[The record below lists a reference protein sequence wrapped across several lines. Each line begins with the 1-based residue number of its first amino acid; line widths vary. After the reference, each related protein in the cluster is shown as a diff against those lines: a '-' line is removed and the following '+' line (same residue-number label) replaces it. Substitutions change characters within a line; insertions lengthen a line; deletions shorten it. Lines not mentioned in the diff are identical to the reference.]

1 MSQSDRAIKKLA
13 TDLARIKHEVVSWRG
28 AQADF
33 TSIENGG
40 NFTFKDGD
48 GNVTAIMGGQDD
60 GSNTIRHVDGPTP
73 PIPSGLSAHVD
84 GPIVQVSWDGT
95 FEDADTATWDW
106 SHLEVVVVGPS
117 NEQLT
122 ATINDVTGATANL
135 AATVS
140 GEWTVVA
147 RSVSRAEKRSLD
159 GDAGTVDVELV
170 GLTGAINDAI
180 GSANGK
186 NTVTYAEVPPTPA
199 DEGIA
204 GDTWFVG
211 SVADIPNPNNL
222 ALNAEFNTLQYQR
235 SEGMAHA
242 STGTSI
248 DLSTDWFSSEPTSLK
263 VTPIASNNT
272 TAVDQMLR
280 ENPNTASDAGRTFT
294 IAADVH
300 LDSPQTGSLWTHPRR
315 ILVRTRYDGFTSSSW
330 RYSDSAPNVAG
341 THRVKVTF
349 TLPAGLEWWYFMLTN
364 GSSTT
369 PVYWDNLVIE
379 EGTTDGLF
387 WVTNENGSWNIVE
400 QYRHNGS
407 GWYSVELNH
416 EVISSVDLGKAT
428 VGELD
433 GARIMGQTIHGE
445 QLSGDAIDGKVITG
459 ANIRTSSSGARVQ
472 MDVGGLRVFDASDDQ
487 MVQLP
492 SDGTA
497 ATFNGELVAKSL
509 TSTGRASFLADNNR
523 LEPGAG
529 LVLAAGVGDPPS
541 PPVVSNHHKQ
551 ITPPALVDG
560 ESVSGLAYGDGLFWR
575 AVDAG
580 AGNNGLDR
588 VEGIDRNG
596 VVQRTIPLLNF
607 WARNGLAVVGDEL
620 FALGIRDDRPA
631 NVRNKERWVRVYG
644 LDGTYKRQWEYP
656 NYGTGTYQPGIGST
670 PAGNVSIAQCWQD
683 GKLSWRSF
691 TPTGSLINTTTRDA
705 PVKSDAVG
713 IYGGTADFG
722 ATRTVFAKGF
732 TPGTNRQFT
741 VYGSNG
747 NDYFPEQSWY
757 SPGRGDVKGLAW
769 DGAKFYSI
777 DTAGVITEYGSLNM
791 GDDSANWWA
800 TYRWVGSGGKTTRIA
815 PPARF
820 AWARRSRVRVSA
832 PNIPQGVTTIEPS
845 LAFKVTTPARS
856 DFTSPAWVA
865 GDTPAT
871 VNYEVLDPYWYV
883 GSPPGDINN
892 FPNSTPSSVKAA
904 SGLFEVKGDGSGRWG
919 PLTFNPDGSMS
930 SSAVP
935 AWVPITAFASGFS
948 AGSFGFAPA
957 YRVWPDG
964 KVEWRGVVSGSF
976 TGTNAA
982 TPFVIPVAARSTQP
996 VSSVAACN
1004 IVNGG
1009 SEGHV
1014 RVEFCADDR
1023 PTQLSV
1029 YAAGKA
1035 RSWFALDT
1043 LTYYKS

>member
-1 MSQSDRAIKKLA
+1 M
-13 TDLARIKHEVVSWRG
+13 
-28 AQADF
+28 
-33 TSIENGG
+33 
-40 NFTFKDGD
+40 
-48 GNVTAIMGGQDD
+48 AIMGGQDD

-84 GPIVQVSWDGT
+84 GPIIQVSWDGT
-95 FEDADTATWDW
+95 FEDADIATYDW
-106 SHLEVVVVGPS
+106 SHLEVVAVGPD
-117 NEQLT
+117 NTDLR

-159 GDAGTVDVELV
+159 GDAGTVEVKLV
-170 GLTGAINDAI
+170 DIDGAIEAVQD
-180 GSANGK
+180 SANGK
-186 NTVTYAEVPPTPA
+186 NKVTYSSHAPTPE
-199 DEGIA
+199 DPGIFD
-204 GDTWFVG
+204 DTWFVG
-211 SVADIPNPNNL
+211 QVGRPNDVVEATNLATNPAFGNGTTGWISSNGNPALTVTNDGRLQITATETRTSFDVDVAELPVAANQWVGFSMFVDAEDESTSYIQWRWRIPGSAYTYNSTDSSVKAKGGVRIFGAFRAPSGASSVLPRLTFRSSTMAVGSKHWMEEPVFAVADSEADAL
-222 ALNAEFNTLQYQR
+222 AQIAAYFDGDTPSGATDNESHYRWTG
-235 SEGMAHA
+235 EPHA
-242 STGTSI
+242 SP
-248 DLSTDWFSSEPTSLK
+248 SEK
-263 VTPIASNNT
+263 
-272 TAVDQMLR
+272 
-280 ENPNTASDAGRTFT
+280 
-294 IAADVH
+294 
-300 LDSPQTGSLWTHPRR
+300 
-315 ILVRTRYDGFTSSSW
+315 Y
-330 RYSDSAPNVAG
+330 
-341 THRVKVTF
+341 
-349 TLPAGLEWWYFMLTN
+349 LPALDIGE
-364 GSSTT
+364 SS
-369 PVYWDNLVIE
+369 N
-379 EGTTDGLF
+379 
-387 WVTNENGSWNIVE
+387 WNIIE
-400 QYRHNGS
+400 QYRHDGT
-407 GWYSVELNH
+407 GWVPVELSH
-416 EVISSVDLGKAT
+416 HVFSTVDLGKAT

-459 ANIRTSSSGARVQ
+459 ANIRTSGSGARVQ
-472 MDVGGLRVFDASDDQ
+472 MDVGGLRVFDASNDQ
-487 MVQLP
+487 VVQLP

-509 TSTGRASFLADNNR
+509 TSTGRASFLAESNR

-541 PPVVSNHHKQ
+541 PPVVSNHYKQ

-580 AGNNGLDR
+580 AGNDDLDR
-588 VEGIDRNG
+588 IEGIDRDG
-596 VVQRTIPLLNF
+596 VIQRTIPLVNF
-607 WARNGLAVVGDEL
+607 WARNGLVVIGDEL

-683 GKLSWRSF
+683 GKLSWRTFS
-691 TPTGSLINTTTRDA
+691 PTGTFINITTRDA

-722 ATRTVFAKGF
+722 TTRTVFAKGF

-769 DGAKFYSI
+769 DGEKFYSI

-791 GDDSANWWA
+791 GDDSADWWA
-800 TYRWVGSGGKTTRIA
+800 TYRWVGDGGKTTRIA

-820 AWARRSRVRVSA
+820 AWARRSRLRVSA
-832 PNIPQGVTTIEPS
+832 PNLPQGVTTIEPS
-845 LAFKVTTPARS
+845 LAFKVSTPARS
-856 DFTSPAWVA
+856 EFTSPAWVA

-883 GSPPGDINN
+883 GSPPGDVNN

-904 SGLFEVKGDGSGRWG
+904 SGLFEVKGDGSGKWG
-919 PLTFNPDGSMS
+919 PLTFNADGTMS
-930 SSAVP
+930 SAAVP
-935 AWVPITAFASGFS
+935 DWVPITAFASGFS
-948 AGSFGFAPA
+948 VQSWGFAPA

-964 KVEWRGVVSGSF
+964 KVEWRGVVAGNFNGTAHPF
-976 TGTNAA
+976 TVPAVARPPHPVNMPAA
-982 TPFVIPVAARSTQP
+982 VTAV
-996 VSSVAACN
+996 
-1004 IVNGG
+1004 G
-1009 SEGHV
+1009 SEYV
-1014 RVEFCADDR
+1014 TRVEFCSEQN
-1023 PTQLSV
+1023 PTQFRV
-1029 YAAGKA
+1029 YRGSAD
-1035 RSWFALDT
+1035 RTWVSLDG
-1043 LTYYKS
+1043 LTYYTS